1 MIKKMMLLMI
11 LWGFTGL
18 AMAATWDARTT
29 RTNTAVTDAD
39 IQQAIAS
46 GISPAFTEAF
56 PMKDFGIH
64 VLVDRHVSDRFNGEA
79 IYLSLGLCS
88 RLPNGDYRLSVGSYT
103 DLLFLPPNT
112 PPDIQRQE
120 VVKMLQVLVTGF
132 SSGMVQ
138 NRSHFVTAP
147 PPRKHLVNPSR

>member
-1 MIKKMMLLMI
+1 MRKIMVLLI
-11 LWGFTGL
+11 FWGCTGL
-18 AMAATWDARTT
+18 SIAATWDARTT

-39 IQQAIAS
+39 IQQALSA
-46 GISPAFTEAF
+46 GLSPAFTEAF
-56 PMKDFGIH
+56 PIKDFGIH

-79 IYLSLGLCS
+79 VYLSLGLCP
-88 RLPNGDYRLSVGSYT
+88 RLPNGDYRLSLGSYT

-120 VVKMLQVLVTGF
+120 VTKMLQVMMAGF

-138 NRSHFVTAP
+138 NRSRFITTPAP
-147 PPRKHLVNPSR
+147 KKR

>member
-112 PPDIQRQE
+112 SPDIQRQE
-120 VVKMLQVLVTGF
+120 VVKMLKVMLTGF
-132 SSGMVQ
+132 SSGMIQ
-138 NRSHFVTAP
+138 NKSRFVNTP
-147 PPRKHLVNPSR
+147 TQTQRQINPLR